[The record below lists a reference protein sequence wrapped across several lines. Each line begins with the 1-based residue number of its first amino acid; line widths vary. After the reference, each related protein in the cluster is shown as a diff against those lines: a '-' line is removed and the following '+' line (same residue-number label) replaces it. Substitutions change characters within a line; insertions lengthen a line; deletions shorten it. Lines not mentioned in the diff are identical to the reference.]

1 MDSYEDILNRMKEKY
16 KQLTSFEVP
25 EMSDIDIRMR
35 VLAGEIF
42 NDEVNLEFIKRQMF
56 SSTATGEYLDYHA
69 SDRGLSRTRAT
80 KASGNV
86 RFIVNEP
93 ALQPVVIPA
102 HTVVATLG
110 DNPVRFLTDSEVT
123 LPAGSYY
130 VSAHCTAQ
138 NGGRS
143 GNVSENTI
151 KTMVTNVVGI
161 DSVNNIWAFTGGCDT
176 EGDEELR
183 KRILETYK
191 SVSNGTNI
199 AYYKRLALTV
209 DGVDSVNVVPRARG
223 TGTVDV
229 YIACPDF
236 SDPSQILSDVQSI
249 MNSNREVNVDVRVD
263 IANIIRANIGVEVE
277 LKDGYSLNDV
287 RNNITDTVG
296 AYINSLDVGEGIF
309 EYPLSSAVLKAD
321 GVKNFSFNNIYPF
334 TYVVEADDYIVLN
347 EVFVTELEEEEE

>member
-1 MDSYEDILNRMKEKY
+1 MDSYEDILKRMKDKY
-16 KQLTSFEVP
+16 KQLTSVEVP

-42 NDEVNLEFIKRQMF
+42 NDEVNLDFIKRQMF
-56 SSTATGEYLDYHA
+56 ASTATGEYLDYHA
-69 SDRGLSRTRAT
+69 ADRGISRKNST
-80 KASGNV
+80 KATGSV

-93 ALQPVVIPA
+93 AVQPVIIPA
-102 HTVVATLG
+102 NTVVATIG
-110 DNPVRFLTDSEVT
+110 DNPVRFVTDSAVT
-123 LPAGSYY
+123 LAAGSSY
-130 VSAHCTAQ
+130 VVADCTAQ

-143 GNVSENTI
+143 GNVAENTI
-151 KTMVTNVVGI
+151 KTIVTNVVGI
-161 DSVNNIWAFTGGCDT
+161 DRVNNLWSFTGGCDS

-191 SVSNGTNI
+191 SLSNGTNI

-209 DGVDSVNVVPRARG
+209 DGVVSVNVVPRVRG
-223 TGTVDV
+223 AGTVDV

-236 SDPSQILSDVQSI
+236 PQSSGILSEVQAL
-249 MNSNREVNVDVRVD
+249 MNSKREVNVNVEVDV
-263 IANIIRANIGVEVE
+263 ANIIRANIGVEVE

-296 AYINSLDVGEGIF
+296 DYINSLEVGEGIF

-321 GVKNFSFNNIYPF
+321 GVKNFSFNNLYPF
-334 TYVVEADDYIVLN
+334 TYAVDPDDYIVLD
-347 EVFVTELEEEEE
+347 EVFVEESEGE